1 MSKRVTDEWTDWE
14 DLETEF
20 DTEVSYW
27 AEEHTGADTGN
38 PAPGTYRDGAVDRT
52 VLKAERHNRRLR
64 KQQAAE
70 RRFLD
75 T

>member
-1 MSKRVTDEWTDWE
+1 LSKRVTDEWTDWE

-27 AEEHTGADTGN
+27 AEDN
-38 PAPGTYRDGAVDRT
+38 SVPATYRNDATDRT